1 MQMMRP
7 YIRLVRSRLLLVA
20 VLMLLPVVSRSALAQ
35 SGDPI
40 LVGVV
45 VPMTGPLA
53 TYGSP
58 FSDAIELAVD
68 EVNASGGVNG
78 RPIKLQIED
87 SQASNTVAINALN
100 RLLQSK
106 PVAMF
111 GPGLGTQIL
120 AMMPIFE
127 KEHLPTFAGP
137 STRRVSQQGAKYFF
151 RTTSHDGL
159 TKELVTRFI
168 LENLGKTHV
177 GIIHVANEWGYSG
190 RDNVTAY
197 LEQFKHLKPVS
208 IASYQPTDRDFTAQL
223 LQMKNDGADVIF
235 TQGHPVDEALIAR
248 QLKQLNIDLPHVGS
262 GSLCSA
268 VLRHLLTTAEAA
280 GQYCEGPDIL
290 PENNSKPRVQE
301 YVKKYIAKAK
311 FSPGIY
317 ETSYYDVAHMLA
329 EVMKKYG
336 TDRESIAKGMREMS
350 YDGVVG
356 TYRADAE
363 GNLWQGAAITEFLPD
378 GSAKTVRV
386 SNGSEGQ

>member
-7 YIRLVRSRLLLVA
+7 YIRLALSRLLLIA
-20 VLMLLPVVSRSALAQ
+20 ALMLLPMASRSAFAQ

-53 TYGSP
+53 AYGGP

-111 GPGLGTQIL
+111 GPSLGTQIL
-120 AMMPIFE
+120 AMMPTLE

-137 STRRVSQQGAKYFF
+137 STRRVTQQGAKYFF
-151 RTTSHDGL
+151 RTTSHDGV

-168 LENLGKTHV
+168 LGDLGKTRV

-190 RDNVTAY
+190 RDNVSTY
-197 LEQFKHLKPVS
+197 LDQLKHLKPVS

-223 LQMKNDGADVIF
+223 LQMKSDGADVIF

-248 QLKQLNIDLPHVGS
+248 QLKQLNIDLPHIGS
-262 GSLCSA
+262 GSLCLA
-268 VLRHLLTTAEAA
+268 VLRQLLTTAEVA

-290 PENNSKPRVQE
+290 PEKNPKPRVQE
-301 YVKKYIAKAK
+301 YVRKYIAKTK

-336 TDRESIAKGMREMS
+336 ADRESIAKGMREMS
-350 YDGVVG
+350 YDGVIG
-356 TYRADAE
+356 TYRADPE

-386 SNGSEGQ
+386 SNGGEGQ

>member
-1 MQMMRP
+1 MQIMRLSF
-7 YIRLVRSRLLLVA
+7 RFALSQLLLVA
-20 VLMLLPVVSRSALAQ
+20 ALLTQPLASRPALAQ
-35 SGDPI
+35 GDPI

-45 VPMTGPLA
+45 VPLTGPLA

-58 FSDAIELAVD
+58 FSDAVQMAVD
-68 EVNASGGVNG
+68 EVNAAGGVNG

-120 AMMPIFE
+120 AMFPVIE

-137 STRRVSQQGAKYFF
+137 STRRVTQQNAQYFF
-151 RTTSHDGL
+151 RTTSHDGV
-159 TKELVTRFI
+159 TKELATRFM
-168 LENLGKTHV
+168 LENLGKTRV

-197 LEQFKHLKPVS
+197 LEQFKQLKPVS
-208 IASYQPTDRDFTAQL
+208 VASYQPTDRDLTAQL

-235 TQGHPVDEALIAR
+235 TQGHPVDEALIVRQMKQLSIDIPHLGSASLCGAALR
-248 QLKQLNIDLPHVGS
+248 QL
-262 GSLCSA
+262 
-268 VLRHLLTTAEAA
+268 LTPAELA
-280 GQYCEGPDIL
+280 GQYCEGPEIL
-290 PENNSKPRVQE
+290 PEQSPKPQVQE
-301 YVKKYIAKAK
+301 FVKKYIAKTK
-311 FSPGIY
+311 FSPGVY
-317 ETSYYDVAHMLA
+317 ETFYYDVAHMLA

-336 TDRESIAKGMREMS
+336 ADRESIAKGMREMS
-350 YDGVVG
+350 YKGIVG

-363 GNLWQGAAITEFLPD
+363 GNLWQGAAIIQFQPN

-386 SNGSEGQ
+386 AKTAAEGQ